1 MLVDIP
7 KDVLQET
14 TSFSWPPEMRLPGY
28 KPTTRPHGKQ
38 VREAAKLIVRA
49 KRPVFYVG
57 GGVLKARGVRRSW
70 RSWPS

>member
-38 VREAAKLIVRA
+38 VREAAKLIAPRS
-49 KRPVFYVG
+49 
-57 GGVLKARGVRRSW
+57 ARCSTSAVA
-70 RSWPS
+70 